1 MCPSSVFSVQAEQRQ
16 TAGHNAVTMKNQEYL
31 QLSKR
36 LLSEKE
42 TAAYLGRSLWAIREM
57 RYAGKLPFVKD
68 GKRVLF
74 DVLDL
79 NDWIEKSKTQFTY

>member
-1 MCPSSVFSVQAEQRQ
+1 MIRSNMTDPLKL
-16 TAGHNAVTMKNQEYL
+16 T
-31 QLSKR
+31 KR

-42 TAAYLGRSLWAIREM
+42 AATYLGRSLWAVREM
-57 RYAGKLPFVKD
+57 RYAGKLSFIKD

-79 NDWIEKSKTQFTY
+79 NDWIEKSKIQFAR

>member
-1 MCPSSVFSVQAEQRQ
+1 MTDPLKL
-16 TAGHNAVTMKNQEYL
+16 T
-31 QLSKR
+31 KR

-42 TAAYLGRSLWAIREM
+42 TAAYLGRSVWAIREM

-74 DVLDL
+74 DILDL
-79 NDWIEKSKTQFTY
+79 AEWIDKCKTKFTY